1 VAASAWS
8 LGRRPQ
14 ADSMGGYETLC
25 LPRTWFMVS
34 QQEAWEHSEP
44 AFKGADESSP
54 VEGDSLASQSK
65 TSHLS
70 GGALT

>member
-1 VAASAWS
+1 
-8 LGRRPQ
+8 
-14 ADSMGGYETLC
+14 
-25 LPRTWFMVS
+25 MVS